1 MNVYRERVRRQP
13 CVQEQSCGGC
23 EETESWGVVGLHQGL
38 MLDCDQ
44 TRYLLMRDLTVYTR
58 AFRDYSIGNLD
69 HWLMTQGRKESS
81 KSFVC

>member
-1 MNVYRERVRRQP
+1 MEVMRERVQRKGEKAAMCPRTKP
-13 CVQEQSCGGC
+13 
-23 EETESWGVVGLHQGL
+23 GVVGLHQGL

-44 TRYLLMRDLTVYTR
+44 TRYLLMRDLIVYAR

-81 KSFVC
+81 KGFVC